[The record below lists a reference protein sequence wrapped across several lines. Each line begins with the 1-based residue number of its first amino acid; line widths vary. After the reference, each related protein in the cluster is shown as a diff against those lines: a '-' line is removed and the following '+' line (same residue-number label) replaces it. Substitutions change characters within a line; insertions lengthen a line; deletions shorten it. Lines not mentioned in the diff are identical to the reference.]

1 MSDPQPS
8 DSQSSDSQPSDS
20 QPSDSQPPDLQP
32 SDSQPSD
39 SQPHPAQ
46 ATPQDALGPR
56 LDLAALDLG
65 DAVQPLNQAELDA
78 FEQFPDLPPSRQG
91 WWLGGLGL
99 VLLGLGLGGWRLWH
113 GHWDP
118 RCDRAYALCIP
129 SPPPS
134 LTCDQVPAQN
144 FRVYLPDRPDK
155 PWGLRQFDPH
165 GFDLDGDGYGC
176 EEGGP
181 LAQNL

>member
-99 VLLGLGLGGWRLWH
+99 VLLGLGLGGWR
-113 GHWDP
+113 
-118 RCDRAYALCIP
+118 
-129 SPPPS
+129 
-134 LTCDQVPAQN
+134 
-144 FRVYLPDRPDK
+144 
-155 PWGLRQFDPH
+155 
-165 GFDLDGDGYGC
+165 
-176 EEGGP
+176 
-181 LAQNL
+181 